1 MSANNTNTNVATVFG
16 QQADTTKEGGSVS
29 TTVMKHAAKAV
40 QTVQYELNVAAKF
53 GHGLYNMVKENQPK
67 HAERA
72 KAEVA
77 DVLAEFFL

>member
-1 MSANNTNTNVATVFG
+1 MSANNNTNVATVFG
-16 QQADTTKEGGSVS
+16 QQADTTKEVSSVA
-29 TTVMKHAAKAV
+29 TTTMKHAAKAV
-40 QTVQYELNVAAKF
+40 QTIQHELNVATKF
-53 GHGLYNMVKENQPK
+53 GHGLYNMVKANQPK